1 MTRKP
6 THQKSAEHEVDVEI
20 LSKGKA
26 AVEDFDASQE
36 LVVQPKKPENKLIS
50 IRLPM
55 DTIVRLR
62 AIAGKRGMGYQ
73 QLIKQYLA
81 EALTREQHR
90 TWVWTSAAFQQGYP
104 IGERCFLG
112 STTTQMPTV
121 ESCVADVSN
130 YKETVYGR

>member
-1 MTRKP
+1 
-6 THQKSAEHEVDVEI
+6 VDAEI
-20 LSKGKA
+20 LAKGKA

-36 LVVQPKKPENKLIS
+36 LVVQPKKSENKLIS

-55 DTIVRLR
+55 ETIVRLR

-81 EALTREQHR
+81 DALTREQQR
-90 TWVWTSAAFQQGYP
+90 TWVLTSAAFQEGYP
-104 IGERCFLG
+104 IGERCFVG
-112 STTTQMPTV
+112 STAIQMPAV

-130 YKETVYGR
+130 YKEIVYGC